1 MQSVRVAYRE
11 SSACIPQGRAL
22 SPPFLCAWPGTAC
35 PLQSSVG
42 QIRCAAVS
50 IYLFRAGSS
59 RNFAYSVD
67 LTGRNIPPVAEN
79 AAWIY
84 QRTVDAEQLKAHP
97 EALRRLQADGFY
109 LFHG

>member
-1 MQSVRVAYRE
+1 
-11 SSACIPQGRAL
+11 
-22 SPPFLCAWPGTAC
+22 
-35 PLQSSVG
+35 
-42 QIRCAAVS
+42 VS

-59 RNFAYSVD
+59 RNFAYSLDV
-67 LTGRNIPPVAEN
+67 TGRNIPPVAED